1 MTLEFFGL
9 AGDEWE
15 GGGEI
20 YTTTLAVCLPVTL
33 PDIIAHPTVLQIITG
48 LNVSGELKVEFLAEL
63 CLSFNALRQIGYSFF
78 FRRKR
83 KRIEGWIRMEGIRR

>member
-15 GGGEI
+15 GERR
-20 YTTTLAVCLPVTL
+20 YMPPPLAVCLPVTL

-63 CLSFNALRQIGYSFF
+63 CLSFNVLRQIGYSFS